1 MSIPESRN
9 PRPRLIWTT
18 TLMFSLTA
26 LVALTIV
33 PWYGLVH
40 GYSTSA
46 WVAFGVFMVFASMS
60 ITAGYHRLWAHRS
73 YGAHPA
79 VRVFMALWGAAT
91 LQNSI
96 LVWASGHRTHHRHV
110 DDNDRDPYSAG
121 RGFWFSHI
129 GWMLRDHPSG
139 QEDFGNAQDLLR
151 DPIVMWQHR
160 HYVPIALAMNIG
172 LPVLLGLMFGNVLEM
187 LLLAGFLRLVL
198 GHHFT
203 FFINSLAHKWG
214 RQPFTDENSARD
226 NGLLALLTCGEGYH
240 NFHHLF
246 QYDYRNGVRWW
257 QYDPTKWLI
266 ATLSWM
272 GLAGKLKRASNFR
285 IEQAIVA
292 MQFRKAREKLS
303 RDGGNM
309 EKWRAVLEQEYQH
322 FLSVLEQW
330 KRLQRGLYEQTRQQI
345 AARWEHAAMR
355 TRVREFEYLLKMQ
368 RKRLALLTL
377 QLA

>member
-1 MSIPESRN
+1 MSTPESRD

-26 LVALTIV
+26 LVAVTVV

-73 YGAHPA
+73 YEAHPA
-79 VRVFMALWGAAT
+79 VRAFMALWGAAT

-96 LVWASGHRTHHRHV
+96 LVWASGHRSHHRYV

-129 GWMLRDHPSG
+129 GWLLRDYPSG
-139 QEDFGNAQDLLR
+139 QEDFSNAPDLLR

-172 LPVLLGLMFGNVLEM
+172 LPVWLGLMFGNVLEM

-226 NGLLALLTCGEGYH
+226 NGVLALLTCGEGYH

-266 ATLSWM
+266 ATLSWL
-272 GLAGKLKRASNFR
+272 GLAGKLKCASNFR
-285 IEQAIVA
+285 IQQAIVA

-303 RDGGNM
+303 SGGGNM

-330 KRLQRGLYEQTRQQI
+330 KGLQRGLYEQTRQQI

-377 QLA
+377 QLS